1 MENIV
6 MEIYEYAHVT
16 NQLYISMNYFIQ
28 FKPLFPLTSPR
39 DILSFNGQKMMLKA
53 IIWHDVNHTMTL
65 VIATQT

>member
-6 MEIYEYAHVT
+6 VEIYEYTHAT
-16 NQLYISMNYFIQ
+16 NQLYITMNYFNQ

-39 DILSFNGQKMMLKA
+39 DMLCFNEQKMMLKA
-53 IIWHDVNHTMTL
+53 IIWYDVNHTMTL